1 MDSAKEDFKRYREEF
16 SKEYDFDPA

>member
-16 SKEYDFDPA
+16 SKEYGFDPA